1 MTEQAQPAEPANI
14 WTKACDGCGT
24 RVPLKERRQDTGL
37 CHPCNKVAVD
47 YFDVTP
53 EQAGTTVLCKK
64 IAEHFSTGAEQW
76 EKHPMRYRVRCLVLA
91 STGSIP
97 NATTAEQADATIL
110 REKFKYMFQN
120 SPAIKTESQT
130 DFLEGMP

>member
-1 MTEQAQPAEPANI
+1 VTLQ
-14 WTKACDGCGT
+14 
-24 RVPLKERRQDTGL
+24 ERRADTGL
-37 CHPCNKVAVD
+37 CHGCNKAAVD
-47 YFDVTP
+47 YFDVMP

-76 EKHPMRYRVRCLVLA
+76 ENHPMRYRVRCLVLA

-97 NATTAEQADATIL
+97 NATAAEQADATIL
-110 REKFKYMFQN
+110 REKFKYMFRN